1 LNSIKRASVV
11 AVLGVA
17 AIALS
22 ACASDGAGPSDSA
35 GGETLKIMAFG
46 SLSQPPFPL
55 PQLADGAK
63 AAVDRINA
71 DGGVNGRQI
80 ELITC
85 DDQGTA
91 NGATACG
98 QQAVQEQVLAVVGQ
112 FTLFGDAFVGLTDAA
127 GIPLVFSTATSS
139 LEVSSDL
146 SFPVVG
152 ALPPSIAALV
162 SFGEQGCETTI
173 ITANDNAQSRATY
186 SDFLLPIAEIKGFKT
201 GFVPYPPDTTD
212 FAGVAADV
220 ASQGDCVIY
229 AGGAPDSSAIMIALE
244 QSNADIT
251 HQAALSTIAISDETL
266 TELGE
271 VSDGLQVFT
280 NGQLPSSGD
289 DAVVQAQEDIL
300 AVNPDANVDL
310 VALNAYAGVLAFA
323 QVAGELDE
331 VTSAGIAE
339 AMNDPATTFD
349 SGLFPPIN
357 FSEDSGFYP
366 LTPRVAGSQFFGY
379 VAEGGKFVPN
389 GDLTVDLSG
398 LAEEME

>member
-1 LNSIKRASVV
+1 LNSIKRASAV
-11 AVLGVA
+11 AILGVA

-22 ACASDGAGPSDSA
+22 ACA
-35 GGETLKIMAFG
+35 

-55 PQLADGAK
+55 PQLADGAQ
-63 AAVDRINA
+63 AAVDRINN

-85 DDQGTA
+85 DDEGTA

-98 QQAVQEQVLAVVGQ
+98 QQAVQEQVLAVIGQ

-127 GIPLVFSTATSS
+127 GIPLVFNTATSS

-146 SFPVVG
+146 SFPIVG

-162 SFGEQGCETTI
+162 SLGEQGCDTTI
-173 ITANDNAQSRATY
+173 LAANDNAQSRATY
-186 SDFLLPIAEIKGFKT
+186 TEFLLPIAEIKGLKT

-212 FAGVAADV
+212 FAGVAADI
-220 ASQGDCVIY
+220 AGQGDCVIY

-244 QSNADIT
+244 QSNADIVY
-251 HQAALSTIAISDETL
+251 QAALSTLAISDETL

-271 VSDGLQVFT
+271 VSNGLQVFT
-280 NGQLPSSGD
+280 NGHLPSSEEE
-289 DAVVQAQEDIL
+289 AVVQAQEDIL
-300 AVNPDANVDL
+300 ALNADANVDL

-323 QVAGELDE
+323 QLAEQLDE
-331 VTSAGIAE
+331 VTSAGLVE
-339 AMNDPATTFD
+339 LLNDPGTTIETEVY
-349 SGLFPPIN
+349 PPVN
-357 FSEDSGFYP
+357 FSEDAGFYP

-379 VAEGGKFVPN
+379 IAEDGKYVPN
-389 GDLTVDLSG
+389 GDVTVDLSG